1 MQVLYKLIVFIPTL
15 LEILSSNA
23 SIALVIGLYSH
34 LRGVYRVLMQV
45 LHKLL
50 AFIHTCGKF

>member
-34 LRGVYRVLMQV
+34 LRGVLE
-45 LHKLL
+45 
-50 AFIHTCGKF
+50 F